1 MFDRATSSG
10 YAAATSASYQH
21 YTSLAAA
28 AAMNVLFRNVTDLLP
43 STGRRTTMPVLYE
56 KRHQVG
62 VLTLSRPE
70 ARNAWGPDFTEGI
83 AHHFAMMED
92 DDDIR
97 CAVLTGDDKGGAF
110 SAGANLKNPQTH
122 TLPSAADFIKSLP
135 KRKDRQFEVLANF
148 SKPLIGAVNGYAIGV
163 GCIVTFCCDLL
174 IASDRAEWRL
184 PQVALGILP
193 AYGGAARLARWV
205 GKGHAMRLAM
215 GFPLKA
221 DEAYRIGL
229 AQWLVPHAEL
239 QAKTMEVAEYIAA
252 LPPLAAQL
260 TKESLQ
266 RGLDI
271 PNLAD
276 ASLVDLYR
284 FMALESTEDK
294 DEGHAAWREKR
305 KPVFHGR

>member
-1 MFDRATSSG
+1 
-10 YAAATSASYQH
+10 
-21 YTSLAAA
+21 
-28 AAMNVLFRNVTDLLP
+28 
-43 STGRRTTMPVLYE
+43 MPVLYE
-56 KRHQVG
+56 KRDQVG
-62 VLTLSRPE
+62 IVTLSRPE
-70 ARNAWGPDFTEGI
+70 ARNAWGADFTEGI
-83 AHHFAMMED
+83 AEYFTAMED
-92 DDDIR
+92 DDEVR
-97 CAVLTGDDKGGAF
+97 CAVLTGDEKGGAF

-122 TLPSAADFIKSLP
+122 TLPSAAEFIKSLP
-135 KRKDRQFEVLANF
+135 KRRDRQFEVLSNF
-148 SKPLIGAVNGYAIGV
+148 PKPLIAAVNGYAIGV
-163 GCIVTFCCDLL
+163 GCIVTFCCDLVV
-174 IASDRAEWRL
+174 ASDRAEWRL

-193 AYGGAARLARWV
+193 AYGGSVRLARWV

-239 QAKTMEVAEYIAA
+239 VAKTMEVAGHIAA

-260 TKESLQ
+260 TKESLL

-271 PNLAD
+271 PNLSD

-284 FMALESTEDK
+284 FMALEATEDK
-294 DEGHAAWREKR
+294 DEGHRAWREKR